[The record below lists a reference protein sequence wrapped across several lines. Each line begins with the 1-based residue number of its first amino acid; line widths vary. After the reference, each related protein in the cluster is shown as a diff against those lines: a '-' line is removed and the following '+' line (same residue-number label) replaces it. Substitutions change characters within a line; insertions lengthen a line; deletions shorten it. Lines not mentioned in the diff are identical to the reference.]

1 MEDEY
6 KEIVQN
12 IHLQKDCVYI
22 IFSFKKKSYK
32 LLSSV
37 VSYRICMVLYILIV
51 LVDGFTHNFSL
62 LLIQYWQQLFASVLF
77 IMADMI

>member
-6 KEIVQN
+6 KEIVQK

-37 VSYRICMVLYILIV
+37 VSSTICMVLYILLIV
-51 LVDGFTHNFSL
+51 LVDGFTQFLPSL
-62 LLIQYWQQLFASVLF
+62 GVFLVFLSTYNPFQFDLKG
-77 IMADMI
+77 

>member
-6 KEIVQN
+6 KEIVQK

-37 VSYRICMVLYILIV
+37 VSYTICMV

-77 IMADMI
+77 IIADMI